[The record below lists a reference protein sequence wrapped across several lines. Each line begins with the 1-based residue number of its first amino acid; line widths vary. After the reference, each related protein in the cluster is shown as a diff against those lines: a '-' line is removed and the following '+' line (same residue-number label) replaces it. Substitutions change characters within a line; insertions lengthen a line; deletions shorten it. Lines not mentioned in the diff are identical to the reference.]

1 MIAGFIVALLL
12 SFQTPSL
19 PDDHRRWLD
28 EDVRYIITDEE
39 REFFLSLET
48 RDERERAIEAF
59 WDNRDPDR
67 LTPENEYRDEHYR
80 RIERANR
87 LFGPS
92 ATRAGYLTERGH
104 YYILLGEPVRVERF
118 LGSNEI
124 VTSEI
129 WFYNGDTSQGLPP
142 RFNLVFFKE
151 RDVGDYQL
159 YSPIDDGP
167 AALLIARVSFQQE
180 RNAALDVIEATSM
193 DLARASLTVDLTEAV
208 GSFLGRYTG
217 LTLDGRPEDP
227 TIPLHVRPSS
237 SSNLVIAIATELG
250 TSGVD
255 TDYIDGYR
263 RYRSRVS
270 SEYSFGYISN
280 RDYWTVLY
288 DRGGSPFVHFS
299 IELDP
304 EDMTFRRNEDGSFY
318 ETRLRVDIEVRD
330 RSGGFVAIP
339 SRDPYIQL
347 SAEQIEIAKARPVS
361 YQDSFPLIPGAY
373 QIAVTLRNL
382 SGEHFTVA
390 ERNLS
395 VAALP
400 QEAPALGGVA
410 VGYDVVAP
418 QERGSFASRG
428 HRVLPAG
435 RAYFPK
441 GGTVHAF
448 AQLIDRGGDALVR
461 VSLSGPSGVSE
472 RYQVRSSGG
481 IATQPIALDDVAPGS
496 YSVLFELIGPG
507 GEALV
512 TKSSAF
518 DVVGREGLVRPALI
532 YRNVVSDPEPDFTAI
547 TMSDQYVARGQ
558 LAEAER
564 ELRVALGID
573 GPRVDVV
580 RWKLASVLLYT
591 GQGAEAL
598 DLLLPLETGYPDQA
612 EVIEGLGFA
621 YYLLKDC
628 EKALPRLE
636 YAMALRPPDISVLN
650 ATGDCYQQLGRV
662 RKAREM
668 FELSLSVN
676 PNQEGVVSRLSELP
690 VQ

>member
-1 MIAGFIVALLL
+1 MVTAFIVALLL
-12 SFQTPSL
+12 TFQTPSL
-19 PDDHRRWLD
+19 SDDHRRWLD
-28 EDVRYIITDEE
+28 EDVRYIITDKE

-80 RIERANR
+80 RIEQANR
-87 LFGPS
+87 LFGPG
-92 ATRAGYLTERGH
+92 ATRAGYLSERGH
-104 YYILLGEPVRVERF
+104 YYILLGEPLRVERF
-118 LGSNEI
+118 VGGNDV

-129 WFYNGDTSQGLPP
+129 WFYNGDTSQGFPP

-167 AALLIARVSFQQE
+167 AALVNARVYLE
-180 RNAALDVIEATSM
+180 RDRNAALDVIEATSM

-217 LTLDGRPEDP
+217 LTPDGRPENP
-227 TIPLHVRPSS
+227 TIPMNVRPSP
-237 SSNLVIAIATELG
+237 SSNLVIAIVTESG

-263 RYRSRVS
+263 RYGSRVS

-288 DRGGSPFVHFS
+288 DRAGSPFVHFS

-304 EDMTFRRNEDGSFY
+304 EDMTFRRNEDGSLY

-347 SAEQIEIAKARPVS
+347 SAEQIEMAKALPVS
-361 YQDSFPLIPGAY
+361 YRDSFPLIPGAY

-382 SGEHFTVA
+382 AGEHFTVA

-400 QEAPALGGVA
+400 EEALALGGVA
-410 VGYDVVAP
+410 VGYDVVGE

-428 HRVLPAG
+428 QRVLPAG
-435 RAYFPK
+435 RAYFAR

-448 AQLIDRGGDALVR
+448 AQLIDGGGEAFVR
-461 VSLSGPSGVSE
+461 VSLSGPSGVVES
-472 RYQVRSSGG
+472 YQARFRAG
-481 IATQPIALDDVAPGS
+481 IATQPIPLDDVAPGS

-518 DVVGREGLVRPALI
+518 DVVEGEGLLRPALI
-532 YRNVVSDPEPDFTAI
+532 YRNVVSEPDPGFTAL
-547 TMSDQYVARGQ
+547 TMSDQFVARGQ

-564 ELRVALGID
+564 ELRAALGVE
-573 GPRVDVV
+573 GPRADVV
-580 RWKLASVLLYT
+580 RFKLASVLLYT

-598 DLLLPLETGYPDQA
+598 ELLLPLEPDYPDRA

-621 YYLLKDC
+621 YYLLKDY

-636 YAMALRPPDISVLN
+636 HAMALRPPDIAVLN
-650 ATGDCYQQLGRV
+650 ATGDCYQQLGRDD
-662 RKAREM
+662 KAREM

-690 VQ
+690 VP